1 MFKELDT
8 DKGGRV
14 STNEIEEF
22 LNQRMGL
29 GVTEQVIQ
37 NIMSQ
42 SDSNGDGQINF
53 IEWIGSGII

>member
-14 STNEIEEF
+14 STYEIEEF

>member
-29 GVTEQVIQ
+29 GVSEQVIQ

>member
-29 GVTEQVIQ
+29 GVSEQVIQ
-37 NIMSQ
+37 NIMAQ